1 MLERGSIFMLCSV
14 KTHHFALL
22 IVNITSD
29 VFPSSLNWLYL
40 LLLILQEYYQTSFC
54 YERVERISDL
64 ILDQTLF
71 LTLLYKR
78 QCSIT
83 FCQHFPSSTL
93 FASSAQK
100 DTVKRF
106 KAILTKMST
115 YLSTIEKVLGLV
127 CSFIYVY
134 QKRISL
140 GYEGSQKND
149 QQKFNKCH
157 TSLDSPPKFV
167 TLMSPAESNRISYRI
182 L

>member
-115 YLSTIEKVLGLV
+115 CLRLKKYWGLSVRLFMFIRKGFRLV
-127 CSFIYVY
+127 MREA
-134 QKRISL
+134 K
-140 GYEGSQKND
+140 KMT
-149 QQKFNKCH
+149 NKSS
-157 TSLDSPPKFV
+157 TNATPRLTPLPN
-167 TLMSPAESNRISYRI
+167 LLR